1 MLVRPMEVYKY
12 KSVSTKQ
19 DFERLKDII
28 LNNHIYMPS
37 PLMLNDPMEANAV
50 VMSLGIMGSGY
61 ISACGKIHSFIEE
74 KQERYR
80 VLSLS
85 AIPNSTI
92 MWAHYAKEYSGC
104 CLIYSTE
111 RTLSDIVPVIYT
123 DSTFE
128 FSDGEF
134 PDDDMPQAIQES
146 LQFKRKDWSY
156 ENEWRVIQQKN
167 AGYLDYEED
176 ELLGIIVGENMKS
189 KMANKIEKLC
199 KRKDVACFRTYTMK
213 SLYDIAF
220 ISYDLSKEFKSK
232 EFEYITPYDMREHI
246 MKKREAGQ
254 CARNEF
260 ELFFELNKT
269 ILRGLK

>member
-1 MLVRPMEVYKY
+1 MLVRPMIVYKY

-61 ISACGKIHSFIEE
+61 IRECGKIYSFIEE
-74 KQERYR
+74 KQEEYR

-111 RTLSDIVPVIYT
+111 KTLADIVPVIYT
-123 DSTFE
+123 DLTFE
-128 FSDGEF
+128 FTDGEF
-134 PDDDMPQAIQES
+134 PDEYMDEAIQES
-146 LQFKRKDWSY
+146 LQFKRKDWAY
-156 ENEWRVIQQKN
+156 ENEWRVVQKKD

-176 ELLGIIVGENMKS
+176 ELLGVIIGENMKPQ
-189 KMANKIEKLC
+189 MANKIEKIC
-199 KRKDVACFRTYTMK
+199 KRKNIACFRTYTMK
-213 SLYDIAF
+213 SIYDVAF
-220 ISYDLSKEFKSK
+220 ISYDLSKEFDSK
-232 EFEYITPYDMREHI
+232 ESEYITPYDMREHI
-246 MKKREAGQ
+246 MKKQEVGK
-254 CARNEF
+254 CARKEF
-260 ELFFELNKT
+260 ELFFDLNEK
-269 ILRGLK
+269 ILRTLR